1 MLRRTFEIAKL
12 YLKNTYKDRGSFIFG
27 ILMPLVFTFV
37 IGMGISGFNDEEGD
51 PTWRLDVVDRDQTAL
66 SETLVESL
74 SAEPILAVQSQD
86 EETAASN
93 LEAGDSDAL
102 LILPSGMSEQLTSSA
117 AVELEFRLNIDD
129 QVSAQVVEQ
138 AVLAVVNQ
146 LGSSVEIAELS
157 VRVADQLG
165 VFALDNGP
173 TQEEHFDASLASA
186 QARWEAGAPIAVE
199 TQQETR
205 REDMEVQIPMGFQQ
219 TSPGIAVMF
228 AMFGIVNG
236 AATILLER
244 EQGTLRRLLVTPASK
259 AAILGGKLLGV
270 FLFGAFQFTILVLA
284 GQFLFGVDW
293 GRDPAALAIMVLS
306 FSFSITA
313 LAMLFASLVRTY
325 AQVDAVSTLVIL
337 PLAGLGGAMWP
348 IEIVPDFMQRAALWL
363 PTGWAMRGFHDII
376 TRGLGFQDVLQE
388 AGVLL
393 AFGVVFLLIG
403 VWRFKYE

>member
-1 MLRRTFEIAKL
+1 
-12 YLKNTYKDRGSFIFG
+12 
-27 ILMPLVFTFV
+27 
-37 IGMGISGFNDEEGD
+37 
-51 PTWRLDVVDRDQTAL
+51 
-66 SETLVESL
+66 
-74 SAEPILAVQSQD
+74 
-86 EETAASN
+86 
-93 LEAGDSDAL
+93 
-102 LILPSGMSEQLTSSA
+102 
-117 AVELEFRLNIDD
+117 
-129 QVSAQVVEQ
+129 VVEQ

-165 VFALDNGP
+165 IFALENGP
-173 TQEEHFDASLASA
+173 TQAEHFEASLASA

-205 REDMEVQIPMGFQQ
+205 REDTEVQIPLGFQQ

-270 FLFGAFQFTILVLA
+270 FLFGTFQFTILVLA

-393 AFGVVFLLIG
+393 AFGLVFLLIG